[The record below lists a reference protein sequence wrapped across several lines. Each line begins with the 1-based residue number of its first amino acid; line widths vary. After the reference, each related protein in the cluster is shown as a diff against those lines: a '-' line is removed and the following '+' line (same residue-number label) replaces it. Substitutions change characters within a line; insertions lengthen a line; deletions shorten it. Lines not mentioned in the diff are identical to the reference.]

1 MEKMLGKSGFFV
13 TGERERER
21 EKRRERCIL
30 YK

>member
-13 TGERERER
+13 TGERE
-21 EKRRERCIL
+21 KRRERCIL

>member
-13 TGERERER
+13 TKEREREER
-21 EKRRERCIL
+21 EKMRCIL